1 MILAKYRSSLDIIE
15 QVYEIISVHENNLSL
30 ETRQT
35 ELNDFYSSFQFLE
48 KKQRMLTWDSF

>member
-48 KKQRMLTWDSF
+48 KKRRMLTWESF

>member
-15 QVYEIISVHENNLSL
+15 QVYEIISVHGNKLSL

-35 ELNDFYSSFQFLE
+35 ELNDFYSSFNF
-48 KKQRMLTWDSF
+48 